1 MYMRK
6 LECANY
12 KIIMVKTE
20 NLHGQNR
27 IGMVKTE
34 LSVSKRIVMVKQN
47 CHGQTEL
54 PWSNRIVMV
63 KNRIAMVKQNWH
75 GELIAGLEA
84 LSPRPERE
92 ASSDHNVARA
102 Q

>member
-1 MYMRK
+1 MCK
-6 LECANY
+6 LQNH
-12 KIIMVKTE
+12 
-20 NLHGQNR
+20 HGQNR
-27 IGMVKTE
+27 KSSWSEQNWHDQNRIVVVKENCHGQTE
-34 LSVSKRIVMVKQN
+34 LSWSNRIAMVKQN

-54 PWSNRIVMV
+54 SRSNRIV
-63 KNRIAMVKQNWH
+63 MVKQNWH

-84 LSPRPERE
+84 LSSRPERE